1 MSFFRENDWR
11 DDLSEQLD
19 ALRSEIA
26 SLRREASRKSSRA
39 VSSTRHTGEDVFHA
53 IRDYFS
59 PPQSFYERSWRRA
72 SDNPG
77 TTAAAALVGVAL
89 VGLAATFFLNTS
101 SKKDEPRDYPGTPT
115 PPPPEA

>member
-19 ALRSEIA
+19 ALRSEIT
-26 SLRREASRKSSRA
+26 SLRRDASRKSSRA
-39 VSSTRHTGEDVFHA
+39 LSSTRHTSEDVFHA

-59 PPQSFYERSWRRA
+59 PPQSFYQRGWRRA

-89 VGLAATFFLNTS
+89 VGLAATFFLNNS
-101 SKKDEPRDYPGTPT
+101 SKIEERDYPGTPT
-115 PPPPEA
+115 PPPPES

>member
-19 ALRSEIA
+19 ALRSEVS

-39 VSSTRHTGEDVFHA
+39 LSSTRHSSEDVFHA

-59 PPQSFYERSWRRA
+59 PPSIYTRGWRRA

-89 VGLAATFFLNTS
+89 VGLAATFFLNS
-101 SKKDEPRDYPGTPT
+101 SSGRKDHHDVPGTPT